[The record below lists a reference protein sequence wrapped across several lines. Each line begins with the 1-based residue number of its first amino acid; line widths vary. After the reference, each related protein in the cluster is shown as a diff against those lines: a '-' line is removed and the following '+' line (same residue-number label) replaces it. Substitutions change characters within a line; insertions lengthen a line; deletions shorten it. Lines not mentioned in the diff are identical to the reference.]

1 MSTDKALRV
10 LFLAGLLLAASLLH
24 PWPRDLPAQA
34 VSTPEDLEERGGL
47 IYKSGEKTPFS
58 GLARD
63 FHENGK
69 PRLEANYQTGKL
81 LGSKVWY
88 STGTLAEEVA
98 VTADQWTI
106 RRFTEE
112 GRLEEETV
120 AQFSGGRKTSERSK
134 IWHDNGQLRTE
145 AGFQGGKLDGTL
157 REFAPDGTLLRDEVY
172 DRGKLLKKVK

>member
-1 MSTDKALRV
+1 MRTDKAL
-10 LFLAGLLLAASLLH
+10 LPMCLAGLLAMSLLLL
-24 PWPRDLPAQA
+24 WPPDLLAQA
-34 VSTPEDLEERGGL
+34 SIATEDLEERAGL
-47 IYKSGEKTPFS
+47 LFKSGENTPFT

-63 FHENGK
+63 FHENGT
-69 PRLEANYQTGKL
+69 PRLEANYQGGRL

-88 STGTLAEEVA
+88 GNGKLAEEVS

-112 GRLEEETV
+112 GCLEEETV
-120 AQFSGGRKTSERSK
+120 AQFSGGRKISEKSK
-134 IWHDNGQLRTE
+134 IWYDNGLLRTE

-157 REFAPDGTLLRDEVY
+157 KEYAQDGTLLRDEVY

>member
-1 MSTDKALRV
+1 MRTDKAPFLLCLRG
-10 LFLAGLLLAASLLH
+10 LMLAAALLLT
-24 PWPRDLPAQA
+24 WPHTVLADG
-34 VSTPEDLEERGGL
+34 VSAPEDLEERSGL
-47 IYKSGEKTPFS
+47 IYKSGESAPFT
-58 GLARD
+58 GMARD
-63 FHENGK
+63 VHENGT
-69 PRLEANYQTGKL
+69 PRLEANYQAGKL

-88 STGTLAEEVA
+88 SNGKLAEEVA

-120 AQFSGGRKTSERSK
+120 AQFSGGRKVSEKSK
-134 IWHDNGQLRTE
+134 IWHENGQLRTE

-157 REFAPDGTLLRDEVY
+157 KEFAPDGTLLRDEVY